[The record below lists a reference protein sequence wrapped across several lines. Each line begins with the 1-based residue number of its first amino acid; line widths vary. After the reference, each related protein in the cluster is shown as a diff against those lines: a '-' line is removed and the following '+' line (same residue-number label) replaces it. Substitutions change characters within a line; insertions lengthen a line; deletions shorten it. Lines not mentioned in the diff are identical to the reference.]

1 MKTIPPIRKY
11 MTVVPHSI
19 GNDQSLATARD
30 LMKHHG
36 IRHLPVLEGG
46 KICGILTDRDI
57 KMALGFQGVNPI
69 ITRVQEIA
77 LEDPYRVSPD
87 AKLDEVAATLADKR
101 LGSAL
106 VVDHDHLVGIFTTT
120 DALKA
125 LSDVLRTQFKA

>member
-1 MKTIPPIRKY
+1 

-69 ITRVQEIA
+69 ITRVQDIA
-77 LEDPYRVSPD
+77 LEDPYTVSPD

-125 LSDVLRTQFKA
+125 LSDVLKTQFKA